1 MVTKRSEAQREKEM
15 EERLDKAAQ
24 VAVGLL
30 MSGDSMEVGDLQDL
44 IARFLGRVVSKVL
57 EGEMRAHIGYSKG
70 GTPPVGQANR
80 RNGTTTKTVRSAF
93 GPVEIQVPRDRKGE
107 FEPRIVPKYK
117 RDILGFDEKILN
129 LYSKGMSVR
138 DIKQALAEMYN
149 IDVSTQF
156 ISSVTDAVIEEFK
169 AWRNRP
175 LESLYYIVYVD
186 GIYAKTRE
194 TGSVTKRVVYTAIGV
209 AEDGHKDVLG
219 FYVQPSESAKFW
231 MAVFKDL
238 KERGVQRIGVLAA
251 DGLTGMQNAVTAVF
265 PQTVFQTCVVHLIRS
280 STKFVSY
287 KSRKALTGDLK
298 KVYTAPN
305 EVEAKEALRK
315 FKNEWDDKYPMVSA
329 AWENR
334 WDEWTPFL
342 DLPQEARRIIYT
354 TNAIEGLHRRLR
366 KVIKTR
372 GAFPSDDSLLKVLFL
387 AIKEAKRS
395 WGSPS
400 PHWSQARLQ
409 LAIHFNL
416 MEEV

>member
-1 MVTKRSEAQREKEM
+1 MTTKETEAQRSEEM
-15 EERLDKAAQ
+15 EERLDQAAE

-30 MSGDSMEVGDLQDL
+30 MSGGSMPAGNLQDL
-44 IARFLGRVVSKVL
+44 IARFLGRVVSKML
-57 EGEMRAHIGYSKG
+57 EGEMRVHMGYDKG
-70 GTPPVGQANR
+70 GNPPVGQANR
-80 RNGTTTKTVRSAF
+80 RNGSTTKKVRSAF
-93 GPVEIQVPRDRKGE
+93 GPVEIQVPRDRKGG

-117 RDILGFDEKILN
+117 RDILGFDKKILS
-129 LYSKGMSVR
+129 LYAKGMSVR
-138 DIKQALAEMYN
+138 DIRQALAEMYN

-169 AWRNRP
+169 EWRNRP
-175 LESLYYIVYVD
+175 LESSYYILYVD

-194 TGSVTKRVVYTAIGV
+194 TGSVTKRVVYTVIGV
-209 AEDGHKDVLG
+209 SEDGHKDVLG
-219 FYVQPSESAKFW
+219 FYIHPTESAKFW

-251 DGLTGMQNAVTAVF
+251 DGLTGMQNAIAAVF
-265 PQTVFQTCVVHLIRS
+265 PDTVFQTCVVHLIRS

-287 KSRKALTGDLK
+287 KARKALIGDLK

-305 EVEAKEALRK
+305 EVEAKYALQD

-334 WDEWTPFL
+334 WEEWTPFL
-342 DLPQEARRIIYT
+342 DLPQEARKIIYT

-387 AIKEAKRS
+387 AIKEAKRT

-400 PHWSQARLQ
+400 PNWSKARLQ

-416 MEEV
+416 LEEV